1 MSHNCQMSSKVIAEQ
16 KVMSTQQQHVFRKV
30 VDFAFENDMQ
40 NKCNVSLKNNYPIFL
55 QFLQFNNI
63 IILILFISSSK

>member
-16 KVMSTQQQHVFRKV
+16 KVMSRQQQHVFRKV

-40 NKCNVSLKNNYPIFL
+40 NKCNVSLKNNYSI
-55 QFLQFNNI
+55 FLQFNNI